1 MSRASGEDAPCP
13 PIAAWAPLGARPT
26 LPRSPRPFYGND
38 SYANSRNGSNEP
50 LRIDALS
57 SKPSHPSII
66 DA

>member
-1 MSRASGEDAPCP
+1 MYGADSSPANGRERSRLAPR
-13 PIAAWAPLGARPT
+13 RPS
-26 LPRSPRPFYGND
+26 RSRPFYGT
-38 SYANSRNGSNEP
+38 SAYANSRIGSNEP